1 MYSYSQDMPG
11 KKKPELPPEAL
22 QLVAQRFRVLS
33 DPTRLGVLQALF
45 GGELTVQQIC
55 TATGTTQANA
65 SKHLSQLTRAG
76 ILGRRKQG
84 SFVYYRIVD
93 PSIYQLC
100 ELVCGALADRFAAAG
115 AALTPSG

>member
-1 MYSYSQDMPG
+1 MAR
-11 KKKPELPPEAL
+11 KKKPQLPPEAL

-45 GGELTVQQIC
+45 GGELSVQEIC
-55 TATGTTQANA
+55 EATGTSQANA

-76 ILGRRKQG
+76 VLGRRKDG
-84 SFVYYRIVD
+84 VYARYHIVD
-93 PSIYQLC
+93 ESIYQLC

-115 AALTPSG
+115 AALAPVR